1 MTKIINATD
10 FGIIPGAETA
20 EKLYLLMQELAG
32 EEGEKQL
39 NFQEGIYYIDAD
51 KLPQKSMFITNTV
64 GDNEWKRGE
73 EPHLNRAGILME
85 NISDLTVEGRGARF
99 VLRGRACNAVI
110 RNCRNITLKDVSF
123 DSENPDMHELTVI
136 RRGAF
141 YIDFSVDKYSVSS
154 HCVSTQEK

>member
-20 EKLYLLMQELAG
+20 EKLHCLMLELAR
-32 EEGEKQL
+32 EEGGKQL
-39 NFQEGIYYIDAD
+39 NFQAGIYYIDAG

-99 VLRGRACNAVI
+99 VLRGSACNAVI
-110 RNCRNITLKDVSF
+110 RNCFNVTVKDVSF

-141 YIDFSVDKYSVSS
+141 HIDYAVDKYSVSS

>member
-20 EKLYLLMQELAG
+20 EKLYLLMRELAG
-32 EEGEKQL
+32 TEGEKQL

-99 VLRGRACNAVI
+99 VLRGSACNAVI
-110 RNCRNITLKDVSF
+110 RNCFNVTYPQLF
-123 DSENPDMHELTVI
+123 
-136 RRGAF
+136 
-141 YIDFSVDKYSVSS
+141 
-154 HCVSTQEK
+154 